1 MTRDCHLRSRHRLE
15 NPAGGE
21 RRSRAEP
28 ARGERPS
35 RHRGDRAGAREGAF
49 VSRKATRLY
58 HLKTTGRRRTNED
71 EGERVLSERWE
82 FSESE
87 MELSPFNEKSRIC
100 PSAEFITALETTL
113 RSGLLPSTV
122 FHGTDP
128 SLSWP
133 HRPGQVLRARL
144 SGKCHNRRDRCKHH
158 HLAFGFLTWLKDV

>member
-35 RHRGDRAGAREGAF
+35 RHRGDRAGTREGAF

-58 HLKTTGRRRTNED
+58 HLKTTGRRRTSED

-100 PSAEFITALETTL
+100 PSRA
-113 RSGLLPSTV
+113 
-122 FHGTDP
+122 
-128 SLSWP
+128 
-133 HRPGQVLRARL
+133 PGQRGLCFGRIHHSAGNHAAFRPAAVHGFPRDQPILVLAAL
-144 SGKCHNRRDRCKHH
+144 AGSGPPGPVVREMSQQ
-158 HLAFGFLTWLKDV
+158 T